1 MNKEYYTFK
10 EIDDIEEKL
19 IEMVGVEELYNAMSK
34 WLGYEKLE
42 QFLRD
47 YCMDWNIQLDEEEE
61 DEEVEEDEE

>member
-10 EIDDIEEKL
+10 EIDNIEEQL
-19 IEMVGVEELYNAMSK
+19 IDMVGVEELYTAMSK

-47 YCMDWNIQLDEEEE
+47 YCTDCDIQLDEEVGE
-61 DEEVEEDEE
+61 DE

>member
-1 MNKEYYTFK
+1 MNKNYYTFEK
-10 EIDDIEEKL
+10 IDNIEEEL
-19 IEMVGVEELYNAMSK
+19 IDMVGVDELYTAMSK

-47 YCMDWNIQLDEEEE
+47 YCRDYDIQL

>member
-10 EIDDIEEKL
+10 EIDNIEEEL
-19 IEMVGVEELYNAMSK
+19 IDMVGVNELYNAMSK

-47 YCMDWNIQLDEEEE
+47 YCMDYDIQL

>member
-1 MNKEYYTFK
+1 MNKNHYTFE
-10 EIDDIEEKL
+10 EIDNIEEEL
-19 IEMVGVEELYNAMSK
+19 IDMVGIEELYTAMSK

-47 YCMDWNIQLDEEEE
+47 YCRDYDIQL

>member
-1 MNKEYYTFK
+1 MNKNYYTFG
-10 EIDDIEEKL
+10 EIDNIEEEL
-19 IEMVGVEELYNAMSK
+19 IDMVGIDELYTAMSK

-47 YCMDWNIQLDEEEE
+47 YCRDYDIQL

>member
-1 MNKEYYTFK
+1 MNKNYYTFG
-10 EIDDIEEKL
+10 EIDNIEGEL
-19 IEMVGVEELYNAMSK
+19 IDMVGIDELYTAMSK

-47 YCMDWNIQLDEEEE
+47 YCRDYDIQL

>member
-1 MNKEYYTFK
+1 MNKEYYTF
-10 EIDDIEEKL
+10 EELDDIELQL
-19 IEMVGVEELYNAMSK
+19 IETMGVDELYTAMSK

-47 YCMDWNIQLDEEEE
+47 FCRDYDIQL